1 MLAKRTLFPYRSGID
16 SGKLRLS
23 AGQSPICRSTL
34 IGKEIG
40 LRNQESGFESL
51 LRYMKHRRW
60 LRKRFRLRKFL
71 VETVPKQYTM
81 ILWEKESK
89 KAQKVTKN
97 NYFCRSNE

>member
-1 MLAKRTLFPYRSGID
+1 
-16 SGKLRLS
+16 
-23 AGQSPICRSTL
+23 
-34 IGKEIG
+34 
-40 LRNQESGFESL
+40 
-51 LRYMKHRRW
+51 MKHRRW

-71 VETVPKQYTM
+71 VETIPKQYTM